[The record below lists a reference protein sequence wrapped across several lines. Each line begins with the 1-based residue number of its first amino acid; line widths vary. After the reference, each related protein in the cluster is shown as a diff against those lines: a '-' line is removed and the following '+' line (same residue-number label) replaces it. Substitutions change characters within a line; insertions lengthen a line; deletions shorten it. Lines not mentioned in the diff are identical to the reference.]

1 MNDLSSAERKM
12 LDHGLG
18 DAAIRAFARARAV
31 HLSGASSLLAESD
44 IEPATGLADSATL
57 DAPSAGA
64 DLIARTVVIKLNGGL
79 GTSMG
84 LEKAKSLLV
93 VKQGHSFLDLIARQ
107 ILHQREA
114 APTLRFLLM
123 NSFST
128 SDDTRAALARH
139 PGLGDPAAL
148 EMLQNRVPKL
158 RADNGEPVEW
168 PANPALEWCPP
179 GHGDIYAALL
189 GGGWLDRLLGDG
201 VLYAFISNSDNL
213 GATLDPK
220 LLGHF
225 AASGAPFLMEVTRR
239 TEADKKGGHL
249 AVRKIDR
256 RLVLRESAQCPKA
269 DEAAFQDISR
279 HRYFNTNNLWLR
291 LDRLK
296 EALDEAGGLLPL
308 PIMRNHKTVDPRDPQ
323 SPAVVQLETAMGAA
337 IECFA
342 GAAAIEVPRT
352 RFAPVKTT
360 ADLLVLRSDACVLTS
375 DWRVELHPD
384 RAGVPPLL
392 DLDPKDTKLV
402 DGLETVFG
410 GGAPSLLA
418 CDRLL
423 TRGPMIIPPGA
434 AFAGEVEIHNHSAE
448 RISLPARL
456 YEDESVPLAP

>member
-1 MNDLSSAERKM
+1 MIDISSAERKM

-18 DAAIRAFARARAV
+18 DAAVRAFSHARTL
-31 HLSGASSLLAESD
+31 HLSGASSLLAESE
-44 IEPATGLADSATL
+44 IEPATGLADSTRL
-57 DAPSAGA
+57 SAPPAGG

-84 LEKAKSLLV
+84 LEKAKSLLL
-93 VKQGHSFLDLIARQ
+93 VKEGHSFLDLIARQ
-107 ILHQREA
+107 ILHQRA
-114 APTLRFLLM
+114 TAPSLRFLLM

-128 SDDTRAALARH
+128 SGDTRAALAAH

-148 EMLQNRVPKL
+148 ELMQNRVPKL

-168 PANPALEWCPP
+168 PAHPALEWCPP

-189 GGGWLDRLLGDG
+189 GSGWLDRLLADG
-201 VLYAFISNSDNL
+201 VLYAFVSNSDNL
-213 GATLDPK
+213 GATLDPD

-225 AASGAPFLMEVTRR
+225 SASGAPFLMEVTRR

-249 AVRKIDR
+249 AVRKNDG

-269 DEAAFQDISR
+269 DEASFQDISR
-279 HRYFNTNNLWLR
+279 HRYFNTNNLWIR
-291 LDRLK
+291 LDHLK
-296 EALDEAGGLLPL
+296 SALHAAGGLLLL
-308 PIMRNHKTVDPRDPQ
+308 PVMRNHKTVDPRDPQ

-342 GAAAIEVPRT
+342 GATAVEVSRS

-360 ADLLVLRSDACVLTS
+360 ADLLVLRSDACVLTP

-384 RAGVPPLL
+384 RDGQPPLL
-392 DLDPKDTKLV
+392 DLDPKETKLV

-410 GGAPSLLA
+410 SGAPSLLA

-423 TRGPMIIPPGA
+423 TRGPMSIPAGA

-448 RISLPARL
+448 RFALPARL
-456 YEDESVPLAP
+456 YEDESVQLAP